1 MTPFLYFTIK
11 SLYWSKGR
19 SLKKILW
26 CDDED
31 IKPYFIAAGKE
42 LRYKNLRRQL
52 GDSLENKP
60 FPILSDELQKNIYF
74 EFGNN
79 EEHFKYR
86 DAVIKAYPYASFPIF
101 DCYNHMQFQIKDP
114 KGIALM
120 LDNIIKENT
129 LPKLPFS
136 KFSN

>member
-1 MTPFLYFTIK
+1 MTPFLYFAIK

-26 CDDED
+26 CDDEN
-31 IKPYFIAAGKE
+31 IKPYFIFAGKE
-42 LRYKNLRRQL
+42 LRYRNLRRQL

-60 FPILSDELQKNIYF
+60 FPILSDELQKNTYF
-74 EFGNN
+74 EFGNK

-86 DAVIKAYPYASFPIF
+86 DAVIKAYPCAKFPIF

-114 KGIALM
+114 KGFALM
-120 LDNIIKENT
+120 IDSIIRENA
-129 LPKLPFS
+129 LPKLLFL
-136 KFSN
+136 KYSN